1 MEFDE
6 KKIQQIVDRV
16 VARLRGGPGGFTSTG
31 GSDREGAPMNV
42 QTGAVGD
49 RAPAVHVTP
58 GAAPA
63 PRGMP
68 RGSLGVFPTVD
79 AAAAAARQAFEEFR
93 RTPLE
98 VRYKMVEAMR
108 EVTLRHAREL
118 SEYAV
123 AETHIGRVE
132 DKVRKNTLAARKTPG
147 PELLE
152 PEAWS
157 GDHGLTL
164 NEWAP
169 YGVIGAIT
177 PCTNPTET
185 IVCNGIGFIS
195 GGNTAV
201 FNVHPSAKGVSAWHV
216 HLLNEAIQ
224 SAGGPRNL
232 LTTVAEPTI
241 ASAQELMKHKGT
253 KILVVTGGPAVVNA
267 AMNSGKKVVAAGPGN
282 PPVVVDE
289 TADIKR
295 AARGIFNGASFD
307 NNLICC
313 DEKEVFAAASIFEDL
328 RRELRAAG
336 AYEVP
341 ESQMGRLTKNLIDAD
356 GKHPNKD
363 FVGKNVS
370 VILDSIG
377 VKVGDD
383 VRLAFSVVEESHP
396 LVNCEQLLPCIPL
409 VKARDGGEAI
419 EMAHRAEQGC
429 GHTASIYSR
438 NIENMH
444 RMAKLMDT
452 CIFVKNG
459 PHYVGLGGEGEGW
472 TSWTIAHPTG
482 EGLTCVKHFVRN
494 RRCALQ
500 DYFRIV

>member
-1 MEFDE
+1 MELDE

-16 VARLRGGPGGFTSTG
+16 VARLG
-31 GSDREGAPMNV
+31 V
-42 QTGAVGD
+42 QPKEAAATA
-49 RAPAVHVTP
+49 APAVHRAA
-58 GAAPA
+58 AAPSVKGFQ
-63 PRGMP
+63 RGT
-68 RGSLGVFPTVD
+68 LGVFPTVE
-79 AAAAAARQAFEEFR
+79 AAIGAAQEAFHQYR
-93 RTPLE
+93 KIPLE
-98 VRYKMVEAMR
+98 LRYKIVEAMR
-108 EVTLRHAREL
+108 QVTLRHVREL

-123 AETHIGRVE
+123 AETGIGRAE

-147 PELLE
+147 PEALE
-152 PEAWS
+152 PKAWT

-169 YGVIGAIT
+169 YGVIGSIT

-185 IVCNGIGFIS
+185 IVCNGIGFIA

-201 FNVHPSAKGVSAWHV
+201 FNAHPSAKGVSAWHI
-216 HLLNEAIQ
+216 HLLNEAIE

-232 LTTVAEPTI
+232 LTCVAEPTI

-253 KILVVTGGPAVVNA
+253 RILVVTGGPAVVQA

-289 TADIKR
+289 TADIVR
-295 AARGIFNGASFD
+295 AAKGILAGASFD

-313 DEKEVFAAASIFEDL
+313 DEKEVFAVGSILDPL
-328 RRELRAAG
+328 RKELKAAG
-336 AYEVP
+336 AYELS
-341 ESQMGRLTKNLIDAD
+341 ETQMSRLTKHLIDPD

-370 VILDSIG
+370 VILETIG

-383 VRLAFSVVEESHP
+383 VRLAFGVVEESHP
-396 LVNCEQLLPCIPL
+396 LVRVEQLLPVIP
-409 VKARDGGEAI
+409 VCKAKDADEAI

-438 NIENMH
+438 NIDTMH
-444 RMAKLMDT
+444 KMARLMDT

-459 PHYVGLGGEGEGW
+459 PNYVGLGGDGEGW

-482 EGLTCVKHFVRN
+482 EGLTCVVHFVRN

>member
-1 MEFDE
+1 MELDE
-6 KKIQQIVDRV
+6 KRIQQIVDRV
-16 VARLRGGPGGFTSTG
+16 VTRLGIQPAPA
-31 GSDREGAPMNV
+31 GA
-42 QTGAVGD
+42 Q
-49 RAPAVHVTP
+49 RAPAVHVSR

-63 PRGMP
+63 VKGFP

-79 AAAAAARQAFEEFR
+79 AAIRAARQAFEELSKR
-93 RTPLE
+93 PLE
-98 VRYKMVEAMR
+98 LRYKIVAAMR

-123 AETHIGRVE
+123 AETGLGRVE
-132 DKVRKNTLAARKTPG
+132 DKVRKNTLAAEKTPG
-147 PELLE
+147 PEVLE
-152 PEAWS
+152 PKAYT

-164 NEWAP
+164 IEWAP
-169 YGVIGAIT
+169 YGVIGSIT

-185 IVCNGIGFIS
+185 IVCNGIGFIA

-201 FNVHPSAKGVSAWHV
+201 FNAHPSAKGTSAYHV
-216 HLLNEAIQ
+216 HLLNEA
-224 SAGGPRNL
+224 AAAVGGPMNL
-232 LTTVAEPTI
+232 LTTIAEPTI
-241 ASAQELMKHKGT
+241 ASAQELMKHKGAR
-253 KILVVTGGPAVVNA
+253 ILVVTGGPAVVNA

-289 TADIKR
+289 TADVKR
-295 AARGIFNGASFD
+295 AARGIVSGASFD

-313 DEKEVFAAASIFEDL
+313 DEKEVFAVAPIFDQL
-328 RRELRAAG
+328 RRELKSAG
-336 AYEVP
+336 AYEIS
-341 ESQMGRLTKNLIDAD
+341 ESQMSRLTKHLIDPD
-356 GKHPNKD
+356 GKHPAKE

-377 VKVGDD
+377 VRVGDD
-383 VRLAFSVVEESHP
+383 VRLAFSVVDEGHP
-396 LVNCEQLLPCIPL
+396 LVNVEQLLPVIP
-409 VKARDGGEAI
+409 VVRAKDACEAI
-419 EMAHRAEQGC
+419 EMAHRAEQGM
-429 GHTASIYSR
+429 GHTSSIYSR

-444 RMAKLMDT
+444 HMARLMDT

-459 PHYVGLGGEGEGW
+459 PHYVGLGGEGEGF

-482 EGLTCVKHFVRN
+482 EGLTCATHFVRT